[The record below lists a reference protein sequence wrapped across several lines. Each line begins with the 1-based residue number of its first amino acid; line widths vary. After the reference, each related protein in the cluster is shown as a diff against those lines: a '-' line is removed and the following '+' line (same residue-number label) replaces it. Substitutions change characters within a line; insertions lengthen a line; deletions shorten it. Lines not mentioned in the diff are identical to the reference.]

1 MSAQVSEMFGG
12 LDICSLEAVVGKDGQ
27 EVSISTSTAANTL
40 SLPLQVIIEVND
52 CALNLMGE
60 SQEEDRRQIA
70 EMVVQQMEVQCLP
83 ATHTNGVVES
93 TSKNLLEKSTERVEE
108 KDLKGEERKEKS
120 LPGPIQ
126 RGPQRRISSGQGR
139 IHLSTNRSIS
149 PTHRPN
155 WSIMQVLNH
164 LPCRL
169 LRFNRLDLSSNQ
181 SEPAAH
187 FLPLTES
194 CLFTRFRQ
202 LDRL

>member
-40 SLPLQVIIEVND
+40 PLQVIIEVND

-60 SQEEDRRQIA
+60 SQEEDRKQIA

-139 IHLSTNRSIS
+139 THLSIKISSS

-164 LPCRL
+164 LPCRF
-169 LRFNRLDLSSNQ
+169 LRFNRLDALKHSVRTCSPLSPFNRKLSF
-181 SEPAAH
+181 H
-187 FLPLTES
+187 
-194 CLFTRFRQ
+194 
-202 LDRL
+202 

>member
-139 IHLSTNRSIS
+139 IHLSIKISSS
-149 PTHRPN
+149 PTHRLN
-155 WSIMQVLNH
+155 WSIIQVSNH
-164 LPCRL
+164 PPCRL
-169 LRFNRLDLSSNQ
+169 LRFNRLDL
-181 SEPAAH
+181 
-187 FLPLTES
+187 PLS
-194 CLFTRFRQ
+194 QNLQFAFS
-202 LDRL
+202 L

>member
-108 KDLKGEERKEKS
+108 RDLKGEERKEKS

-139 IHLSTNRSIS
+139 IHLSIKISSS

-169 LRFNRLDLSSNQ
+169 LRFNRLDALKQSVRTCSPLSPFNRKLSF
-181 SEPAAH
+181 H
-187 FLPLTES
+187 
-194 CLFTRFRQ
+194 
-202 LDRL
+202 